1 MLIGQELFPDSF
13 RTAIEALKLALKQQD
28 KKLRC
33 STTYTEMQA
42 AAAKAKPKKSETNPK
57 EPQYFRRTPPPN
69 PRTPRP
75 NPPPRCLHSA
85 RRRCLVR
92 FEIETTIKWAQ
103 ERITVLELQRKDP
116 PTTSSLSHTRA
127 LT

>member
-28 KKLRC
+28 KNLQ
-33 STTYTEMQA
+33 MQA
-42 AAAKAKPKKSETNPK
+42 GSKSK
-57 EPQYFRRTPPPN
+57 SKQIGDEPERTTIFPEDTLPTLDP
-69 PRTPRP
+69 
-75 NPPPRCLHSA
+75 PPPRCLHSA
-85 RRRCLVR
+85 RGRCLVR